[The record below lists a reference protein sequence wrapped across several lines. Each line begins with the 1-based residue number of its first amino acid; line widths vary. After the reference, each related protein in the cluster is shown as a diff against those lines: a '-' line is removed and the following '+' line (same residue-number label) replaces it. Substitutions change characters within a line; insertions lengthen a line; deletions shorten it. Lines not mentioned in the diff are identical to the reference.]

1 MNSWYYDT
9 NKYQESIDETMR
21 KKSVIR
27 KDSLDLLSEFRDNT
41 EVIKVIRG
49 VRRCGK
55 STLMLQY
62 IDLLKNSGVDDSNII
77 YINLESSEFFDA
89 CDGKKLL
96 SLIKSHLGTGRN
108 YVLIDE
114 IQNAPGWEIA
124 INSLR
129 VDTDS
134 DIYITGSNA
143 YLLSSELSTYLTGR
157 YVSIEMFPLSF
168 TEFLE
173 LNGENEDKY
182 EMFEKYLTFGA
193 FPSIDPFETP
203 RKINIRLLDLYSS
216 IIYRDVIS
224 RGNIRDSGDL
234 DKLVRFM
241 MYNVGNP
248 ISFNKISESLGVNRK
263 TVERYLM
270 MLEESYVFY
279 RADRYD
285 ISKTALNP
293 IPKYY
298 AVDTGLRNMPLEY
311 TTEDYGRLMENI
323 VYIELKRRGHSV
335 RVERYGDKE
344 VDFSVKTDKG
354 KIYYQVTYSM
364 MDSSVRSRELRSL
377 NKIDDNY
384 PKIVISADRLKADF
398 EGGIRHINIIDW
410 LLDTKEEIIKNY

>member
-1 MNSWYYDT
+1 
-9 NKYQESIDETMR
+9 MR

-27 KDSLDLLSEFRDNT
+27 KDPLNLLSEFRDDT

-62 IDLLKNSGVDDSNII
+62 IDLLKKSGVDDSNTI
-77 YINLESSEFFDA
+77 YINLESSEFFEARDV
-89 CDGKKLL
+89 KKLL
-96 SLIKSHLGTGRN
+96 SLIKDNLGTGRN
-108 YVLIDE
+108 YIFIDE
-114 IQNAPGWEIA
+114 IQNAPGWETA
-124 INSLR
+124 VNSLL

-182 EMFEKYLTFGA
+182 EMFDKYLMYGA
-193 FPSIDPFETP
+193 FPGIDPFESP
-203 RKINIRLLDLYSS
+203 RKINIRLSDLYSS
-216 IIYRDVIS
+216 IIYRDVIT
-224 RGNIRDSGDL
+224 RGNVRDPGDL

-241 MYNVGNP
+241 MYNIGNP
-248 ISFNKISESLGVNRK
+248 ISFNKISESLGINRK
-263 TVERYLM
+263 TVERYMRL
-270 MLEESYVFY
+270 LEESYVFY

-285 ISKTALNP
+285 ISNTALSP
-293 IPKYY
+293 LPKYY
-298 AVDTGLRNMPLEY
+298 SVDTGLRNMPLEY
-311 TTEDYGRLMENI
+311 TNEDYGRLMENI

-354 KIYYQVTYSM
+354 KVYYQVTYSM
-364 MDSSVRSRELRSL
+364 MDSSVKKRELRSL
-377 NKIDDNY
+377 NKIKDNY

-410 LLDTKEEIIKNY
+410 LLDTNEEIIKNY